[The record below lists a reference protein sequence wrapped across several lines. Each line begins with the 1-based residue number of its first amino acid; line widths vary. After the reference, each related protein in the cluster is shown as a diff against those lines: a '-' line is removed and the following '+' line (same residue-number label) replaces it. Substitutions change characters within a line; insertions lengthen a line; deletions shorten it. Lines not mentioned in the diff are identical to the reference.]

1 MKIRIRSEVVI
12 EREIDMTPEDFRR
25 SYHADFGE
33 CRKWL
38 SRKKEVKI
46 HDKFDR
52 YADHKLDMTTQVF
65 VQGEDEIEHSENQTV

>member
-25 SYHADFGE
+25 SYHADFGD
-33 CRKWL
+33 CRKLL
-38 SRKKEVKI
+38 SRKQEVKI

-52 YADHKLDMTTQVF
+52 YANHKLDVKTQVF
-65 VQGEDEIEHSENQTV
+65 VQGEDNEHSENQTV

>member
-38 SRKKEVKI
+38 SRKQEVKI
-46 HDKFDR
+46 LDKFDR
-52 YADHKLDMTTQVF
+52 YANHKLDMKTQVF
-65 VQGEDEIEHSENQTV
+65 VQGEDENERGENQTV